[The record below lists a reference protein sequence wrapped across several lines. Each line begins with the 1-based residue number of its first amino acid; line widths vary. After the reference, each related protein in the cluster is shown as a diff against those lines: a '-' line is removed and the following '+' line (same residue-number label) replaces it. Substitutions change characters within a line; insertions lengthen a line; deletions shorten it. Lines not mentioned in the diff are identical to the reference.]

1 LIIEWNTAMPG
12 EPDRLSFDEDF
23 VNSAAFT
30 EPSARERGRRPGWR
44 KRRRLA
50 RAERRR
56 RRMTR
61 RQRGGTGSRAST
73 TVTVLVVLVAAVAV
87 GTLGWKARGGR
98 GLSPETTPV
107 RRGAVPTLSAEDPF
121 EGSPAAAYADGTAG
135 ITAPPATATGGL
147 SARDVEAAYARTR
160 KRLVAAALDRPTL
173 LGGSPDAFARAVGP
187 DERSYFV
194 TNLNNPDLDRRTR
207 SWVVT
212 FAPGTA
218 ALSGPVIK
226 VHGTMSAH
234 PSAVNHIRGAGVRF
248 DYLFVYPIERPGSPA
263 TLERLVVRVSGEVLF
278 YSRGGAL
285 HSHTSRWSLFSD
297 PARCDVRD
305 GFIHPAYHDSAPE
318 RSPGTGPVRDPYDQS
333 QPVPSDGKCYR
344 SSGT

>member
-1 LIIEWNTAMPG
+1 MIIEWNTAMPG
-12 EPDRLSFDEDF
+12 EPDHLSFDEDF

-56 RRMTR
+56 RRAAG
-61 RQRGGTGSRAST
+61 RQRPGTGSRAKT
-73 TVTVLVVLVAAVAV
+73 TVTVLVVLVACAAV
-87 GTLGWKARGGR
+87 GALGWKVRGGR

-107 RRGAVPTLSAEDPF
+107 RRGAVPTLSATDPF
-121 EGSPAAAYADGTAG
+121 EGSPAASYADGAAG
-135 ITAPPATATGGL
+135 ITPPPATATGGL
-147 SARDVEAAYARTR
+147 SARNVEAAYARTR
-160 KRLVAAALDRPTL
+160 KRLVAAGLDRRTL
-173 LGGSPDAFARAVGP
+173 LGGSPDALARAVGP

-194 TNLNNPDLDRRTR
+194 NNLNNPDLDKRTR
-207 SWVVT
+207 SWAVT
-212 FAPGTA
+212 FAPNTA

-234 PSAVNHIRGAGVRF
+234 PSTVSGVRGAGVRF
-248 DYLFVYPIERPGSPA
+248 DYLFVYPIQRPGAPA
-263 TLERLVVRVSGEVLF
+263 TLERLVVRLSGELVF
-278 YSRGGAL
+278 YSRGGTL
-285 HSHTSRWSLFSD
+285 HGHTSRWEVFSD

-305 GFIHPAYHDSAPE
+305 GFIHPSYHDSAPE
-318 RSPGTGPVRDPYDQS
+318 RSPRTGSVRDPYDQS
-333 QPVPSDGKCYR
+333 RPVTGDEKCYR

>member
-1 LIIEWNTAMPG
+1 MIIEWNTAMPG
-12 EPDRLSFDEDF
+12 DPDRLLFDEDF
-23 VNSAAFT
+23 VKNAAFT
-30 EPSARERGRRPGWR
+30 EPSARERGKRPGWR

-56 RRMTR
+56 RRAMTR
-61 RQRGGTGSRAST
+61 QRRGSRLKT
-73 TVTVLVVLVAAVAV
+73 TGTVLAVLVALAAV
-87 GTLGWKARGGR
+87 GALGWKVRGGR

-107 RRGAVPTLSAEDPF
+107 RRGAVPTLRAADPF
-121 EGSPAAAYADGTAG
+121 EGSPAAAYADGAAG
-135 ITAPPATATGGL
+135 ITPPAATATGGL

-160 KRLVAAALDRPTL
+160 KRLVAAGLDRPTL

-194 TNLNNPDLDRRTR
+194 TNLNNPDLGKRTR

-212 FAPGTA
+212 FAPNTA

-234 PSAVNHIRGAGVRF
+234 PSAVNHLRGAGVRF

-263 TLERLVVRVSGEVLF
+263 TLERLVVRLSGEVLF
-278 YSRGGAL
+278 YPSGGTL
-285 HSHTSRWSLFSD
+285 HSHTSRWELFSD

-318 RSPGTGPVRDPYDQS
+318 RSPGTGPAHDPYDQS
-333 QPVPSDGKCYR
+333 QAMPDDEKCLR